1 MVSALVLLAVLLAG
15 CASGGTAT
23 TPTPTPTATPTATP
37 PADTTPAADDTSD
50 AGAAVENQPAGAIAD
65 IQARGKIRIA
75 VFADKAP
82 FGYLDESGQNAGF
95 DIVIAKRV
103 VKDLLGDENA
113 VEWVHVEPA
122 NRVDYLES
130 DKVDLVFANFTVTK
144 ERAEKVDFALP
155 YMKVALGVVSP
166 DSSPINDVAE
176 LAGKQLIVIK
186 GTTAE
191 TYFTNEHPEIEL
203 LKFDEISEA
212 FQALTD
218 GRGAGLAQ
226 DNTFLF
232 AWANQNPGYTVG
244 VGSLGNQD
252 TIAPAVRKGN
262 TELLEWLNAELKTL
276 GDERFIHKAYDEALA
291 PVYGDVVN
299 PEDLVVE
306 GGVL

>member
-1 MVSALVLLAVLLAG
+1 MGALAACGPAAG
-15 CASGGTAT
+15 SSSGADASGGSEA
-23 TPTPTPTATPTATP
+23 AESGGAG
-37 PADTTPAADDTSD
+37 ADGAEAADES
-50 AGAAVENQPAGAIAD
+50 GAIAD
-65 IQARGKIRIA
+65 IKARGKIRIA
-75 VFADKAP
+75 VFADKSP
-82 FGYLDESGQNAGF
+82 FGYLDESGKNVGF

-103 VKDLLGDENA
+103 VKDLLGDEGA

-130 DKVDLVFANFTVTK
+130 DKVDLVFANFTVTQ
-144 ERAEKVDFALP
+144 ERAERVDFALP

-166 DSSPINDVAE
+166 EDSPINDVSE
-176 LAGKQLIVIK
+176 LEGKQLIVIK

-191 TYFTNEHPEIEL
+191 TYFTNERPEIEL

-218 GRGAGLAQ
+218 GRAAGLAQ

-262 TELLEWLNAELKTL
+262 TELLEWLNEELEAL
-276 GDERFIHKAYDEALA
+276 GNERFIHKAYDEALA
-291 PVYGDVVN
+291 PVYGDVVD

-306 GGVL
+306 GGRL